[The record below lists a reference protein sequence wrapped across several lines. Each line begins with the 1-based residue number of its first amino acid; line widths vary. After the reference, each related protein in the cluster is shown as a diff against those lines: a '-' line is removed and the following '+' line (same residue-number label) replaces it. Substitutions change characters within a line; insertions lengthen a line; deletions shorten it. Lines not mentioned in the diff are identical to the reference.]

1 LSPSREASNFG
12 EVARPKI
19 DLPAEERDRLR
30 AAWGQYQSAS
40 KDAEKARTA
49 FLRELRRLERR
60 YPQAA
65 LARAIGVT
73 RAAIHKRLRRK

>member
-1 LSPSREASNFG
+1 LSRDREPSDFG
-12 EVARPKI
+12 DVARPKI

-30 AAWGQYQSAS
+30 AAWAAYRAAAGES
-40 KDAEKARTA
+40 EKARRA